1 MQKGDKSGHKTPV
14 FVIMRENLIP
24 RIPFFLTLN
33 PNDLQGFLVVHS
45 TGVEPITSAFGGL
58 RSIQLSY
65 ECATEKRVFLGRF
78 DVQLKGIGETP
89 RNPMTFNRT
98 SGGVQAGA

>member
-1 MQKGDKSGHKTPV
+1 
-14 FVIMRENLIP
+14 
-24 RIPFFLTLN
+24 
-33 PNDLQGFLVVHS
+33 
-45 TGVEPITSAFGGL
+45 
-58 RSIQLSY
+58 
-65 ECATEKRVFLGRF
+65 LGRF